1 MKKLLVLISIMAFLF
16 AGCDMFDAT
25 ETKTPPSVPGVVK
38 RIQSTDTCPDNSIC
52 FETDTGVLVLST
64 STVSATGTEYV
75 VWAIPDSNGDIVAM
89 STVECSV
96 ITDGSQVCQ
105 IHYWVMSDTAGTLT
119 EEFTIDIAS
128 D

>member
-1 MKKLLVLISIMAFLF
+1 MKKIIFALGIVALMVGCAGFETKAPPAVLTGVINSSNCSGTQICRDPSTGLLVIPA
-16 AGCDMFDAT
+16 
-25 ETKTPPSVPGVVK
+25 
-38 RIQSTDTCPDNSIC
+38 
-52 FETDTGVLVLST
+52 
-64 STVSATGTEYV
+64 STVAATGTEYL

-119 EEFTIDIAS
+119 EEFTVDTAS